1 MPVETARDLD
11 ADFLRAATR
20 PKVDKK
26 RPRKLG
32 VVDLF
37 SGCGGLT
44 IGAIE
49 GARRKGVEAELR
61 LAVDQWGAALDV
73 LQCSLDIEDER
84 VLEMSVASIFGVA
97 GQSRDTK
104 ARQRLKD
111 IAPTTDL
118 LLAGPPCQGHSALN
132 NHTRHDDDR
141 NELYVAMAD
150 AAELLE
156 PKVVIIENVRGI
168 ARDKRGALEKCRARL
183 EEHYEVADA
192 VLDLH
197 ELGVPQHRSRHVL
210 VATKDK
216 AFNLEDLPDRSGRD
230 VRWAIGDLEAIEAQR
245 LVDTAS
251 VPSPANEAR
260 MKWLVDHPDA
270 FDLPNE
276 ERPVCHQSDHS
287 YRSMYGQLQWDEP
300 AQTITSGFGSMG
312 QGRFVHPAAPR
323 TLTPHEAARLQ
334 CLPDWMDFRTIDHR
348 TALATMIGNAAPPIL
363 SMAIVEQL
371 IESKLL

>member
-1 MPVETARDLD
+1 MQYGCFGSHSFASAGAKPTLACVPVETARDLD

-156 PKVVIIENVRGI
+156 PKVVIIENVR
-168 ARDKRGALEKCRARL
+168 
-183 EEHYEVADA
+183 
-192 VLDLH
+192 
-197 ELGVPQHRSRHVL
+197 
-210 VATKDK
+210 
-216 AFNLEDLPDRSGRD
+216 
-230 VRWAIGDLEAIEAQR
+230 
-245 LVDTAS
+245 
-251 VPSPANEAR
+251 
-260 MKWLVDHPDA
+260 
-270 FDLPNE
+270 
-276 ERPVCHQSDHS
+276 
-287 YRSMYGQLQWDEP
+287 
-300 AQTITSGFGSMG
+300 
-312 QGRFVHPAAPR
+312 
-323 TLTPHEAARLQ
+323 
-334 CLPDWMDFRTIDHR
+334 
-348 TALATMIGNAAPPIL
+348 
-363 SMAIVEQL
+363 
-371 IESKLL
+371 